1 MTHGLNTYQNTQTNF
16 YNINSTVHFTQ
27 KGVFTIAKQLT
38 CQKYIYK
45 IHSSRLRK
53 EKWKLTLP
61 IDEARRNDEV
71 ISLADSQVLR
81 WIDKLNGITDADSHA
96 KDIKTQIRT
105 IKKEPNNIQNK
116 RKIKQLYAEL
126 DALQFKPD
134 YMCLIIDKEKD
145 YYRACKGFSING
157 INYKRLLGTNGGI
170 KNSTIVFVS
179 ERLSEEL
186 KRRIDNGRNPNK
198 ELVTAKLEAYKAL
211 TCSASI
217 PVSLPNGV
225 LVVDDCNTKFLSD
238 IIYLTD
244 ECDGEPIMEERKAQ
258 EIEMDASDGYGL
270 MLPSLAERWSEEL
283 GLDYLVSGVNTRFS
297 FEKGMVFTFDFV
309 DFATK
314 IADENYIVKDAWGND
329 VDVRDVELILT
340 TSMVKLWDSYDSC
353 DDYINCSLENGYTFG
368 VAKTCPKELEN
379 ERTLNYQFIQSYD
392 LGDEEIEELI
402 EPTMTEIKEV
412 LGGDWRKT
420 ILFLKGSGLNDEN
433 VTKLDDDIAKA
444 IMIDRRMIDDPFIQN
459 TIYQAIR
466 NRINEAKVGVLKVHG
481 NYSIVSGDP
490 FALCQS
496 IFGLEITGL
505 LKSGEIYNRYWAD
518 HNAEKLACYRA
529 PMTCHN
535 NIRLVHP
542 VDDYKTRYW
551 FQYMKTCT
559 IFNAWDTAAA
569 ALNGMDFDGD
579 LVMLTDNAVL
589 VRKLKPQP
597 ALMCA
602 QRKAAKR
609 IPTEDDFIRS
619 NIESFGNDIGQT
631 TNWITSMFEVRSHFK
646 PGTREY
652 EVLSYRIR
660 CGQLYQQNAIDKAK
674 GIICK
679 PMPKTWHDRHTV
691 NKIEDDELKSFYRSI
706 VADKKPYFMRYIY
719 PALMKQYNT
728 YIKNTNRN
736 ALREFQMTV
745 DEMMSMPF
753 EELSDRQRDFLRYY
767 SYRMPVGTGDCLM
780 NKICRRFEKE
790 FDGYISRH
798 NSSIDF
804 DYSIMKSNSE
814 YSSSQFYA
822 IKRLY
827 EDYNKRLQNYMVF
840 AAYERVEE
848 CDSIS
853 EIATMDEDFRKE
865 CSSICPNDAMLCD
878 IILDIC
884 YTRNSTKKFAWSMC
898 GARIIHNLLENNNK
912 TISFPTADYSGDIIY
927 CGERYALKTKEI
939 EVAE

>member
-1 MTHGLNTYQNTQTNF
+1 MF
-16 YNINSTVHFTQ
+16 IIS
-27 KGVFTIAKQLT
+27 KQLT

-81 WIDKLNGITDADSHA
+81 WIDEMNGITDADDKA
-96 KDIKTQIRT
+96 KEIKVQIRK

-116 RKIKQLYAEL
+116 RKIKNLYSEL
-126 DALQFKPD
+126 DALQYKPD

-145 YYRACKGFSING
+145 YYRACRGFSING

-170 KNSTIVFVS
+170 KNETIVFVS
-179 ERLSEEL
+179 ERVHDEL
-186 KRRIDNGRNPNK
+186 ARRIDNGRNPNK

-211 TCSASI
+211 TCSAST
-217 PVSLPNGV
+217 PVSMPNGI
-225 LVVDDCNTKFLSD
+225 LVVNDCETNFLSD

-244 ECDGEPIMEERKAQ
+244 ECDGEPMMEERKSQ
-258 EIEMDASDGYGL
+258 EITLDASDGFGT
-270 MLPSLAERWSEEL
+270 MMPSLAERWSEEL
-283 GLDYLVSGVNTRFS
+283 GLDYVVSGVNTRFS
-297 FEKGMVFTFDFV
+297 FEKGMVFTFDHV
-309 DFATK
+309 DFAEK
-314 IADENYIVKDAWGND
+314 IAGEKYVVKDAWGDD
-329 VDVRDVELILT
+329 VDVRNVELILT

-353 DDYINCSLENGYTFG
+353 EDYIRTSIDNGYTFG
-368 VAKTCPKELEN
+368 IPKTCPKVLEN

-392 LGDEEIEELI
+392 MNDDDIEELI
-402 EPTMTEIKEV
+402 APTMQEIKDV

-420 ILFLKGSGLNDEN
+420 ILFLKGSGLNEDNIER
-433 VTKLDDDIAKA
+433 LDNDIAKA
-444 IMIDRRMIDDPFIQN
+444 LMIDKRMIDDPFIQSA
-459 TIYQAIR
+459 IYQSIR

-496 IFGLEITGL
+496 IFGLKVTGL
-505 LKSGEIYNRYWAD
+505 LKSGEIYNQYWAD
-518 HNAEKLACYRA
+518 IGSDKLACYRA

-542 VDDYKTRYW
+542 ANNDKVRYW
-551 FQYMKTCT
+551 YRYMKTCT
-559 IFNAWDTAAA
+559 IFNAWDTASA
-569 ALNGMDFDGD
+569 ALNGMDYDGD
-579 LVMLTDNAVL
+579 LVMLTDNDVL

-602 QRKAAKR
+602 QRKAEKR
-609 IPTEDDFIRS
+609 ISTDDDFIRS

-631 TNWITSMFEVRSHFK
+631 TNWITSMFEVRSHFN
-646 PGTREY
+646 PGSKEY
-652 EVLSYRIR
+652 KELSYRIR

-679 PMPKTWHDRHTV
+679 PMPKSWHDRHTV
-691 NKIEDDELKSFYRSI
+691 NKIEDDDTKRFYRSI

-719 PALMKQYNT
+719 PSLMKQYNT

-745 DEMMSMPF
+745 DEMMSMQF
-753 EELSDRQRDFLRYY
+753 EDLSERQRDFLRYY
-767 SYRMPVGTGDCLM
+767 SYRIPVGVGNCIM
-780 NKICRRFEKE
+780 NKICRRFEQE
-790 FDGYISRH
+790 FDGHIGRH
-798 NSSIDF
+798 NASVKF
-804 DYSIMKSNSE
+804 DYTIMKSGNE
-814 YSSSQFYA
+814 YSTSQFYA

-827 EDYNKRLQNYMVF
+827 EDYNKRLQSYMVF
-840 AAYERVEE
+840 ADYERVDE
-848 CDSIS
+848 CDSIY
-853 EIATMDEDFRKE
+853 EISTMNSDFRRE
-865 CSSICPNDAMLCD
+865 CSSVCSNDNTLCD

-884 YTRNSTKKFAWSMC
+884 YSKNSTKKFAWSMC
-898 GARIIHNLLENNNK
+898 GETIIHNLLSKNNF
-912 TISFPTADYSGDIIY
+912 TISFPVIDTDGDITYSGEKY
-927 CGERYALKTKEI
+927 SLKTKKI
-939 EVAE
+939 EVDE